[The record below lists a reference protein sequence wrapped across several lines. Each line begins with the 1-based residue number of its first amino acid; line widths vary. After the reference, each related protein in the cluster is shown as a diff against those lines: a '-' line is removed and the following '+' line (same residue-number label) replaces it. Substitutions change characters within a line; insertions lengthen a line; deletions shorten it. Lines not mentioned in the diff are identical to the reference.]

1 MFPALSQAVTGQS
14 ESSPSGLAEESRG
27 DAGGNSVFS
36 RRAPLQSEYP
46 WVEVRTLPGPEIAVS
61 HSPDD
66 RLSGAVQSGIVDPMR
81 TLLAVAR
88 AKSFLIGW
96 LLVAFAVSGCG
107 ERATMK
113 IPSQAEQRN
122 VAGRFAAALLRGD
135 AAGARA
141 LLVPA
146 DDGALVFLVQQAVAP
161 SSTEQASIRLPARRA
176 GDYWT
181 FSYVRR
187 RTYRDG
193 RFETQRGD
201 FVVLIAPSTAG
212 ASVEWFG
219 FKNVRTR
226 FSTHRDS
233 QLLPSKR

>member
-1 MFPALSQAVTGQS
+1 MK
-14 ESSPSGLAEESRG
+14 SGL
-27 DAGGNSVFS
+27 
-36 RRAPLQSEYP
+36 
-46 WVEVRTLPGPEIAVS
+46 
-61 HSPDD
+61 
-66 RLSGAVQSGIVDPMR
+66 
-81 TLLAVAR
+81 
-88 AKSFLIGW
+88 IGC

-107 ERATMK
+107 GSTTTSM
-113 IPSQAEQRN
+113 PSQKVQRD

-161 SSTEQASIRLPARRA
+161 WTTQHASIHLPARHV
-176 GDYWT
+176 GNLWT

-187 RTYRDG
+187 RTHRDG

-201 FVVLIAPSTAG
+201 LVVVIAQSAAG
-212 ASVEWFG
+212 ANVEF
-219 FKNVRTR
+219 FAFRNVRTR
-226 FSTHRDS
+226 FSTHHDS